1 MICEYLEAQYP
12 SPPLLPA
19 DAATAA
25 KVRLFVD
32 AFSSQFVP
40 AFFGL
45 YRADTPEAVAA
56 GKQKLESVFK
66 VSSSVGWCAQRRWW
80 CLCVLRG
87 SRQWRGCPQPSLAS
101 STAQH
106 STAQHSTAQHS
117 TENHCPQLC
126 CTVGLLLQP
135 VLLLLL
141 LLLLAGLQVLDSVL
155 LLHGS
160 EEGGDLFLGG
170 QYSMAEVACTGLLQR
185 GIVTLPAYRGIDLW
199 ELVRSH
205 KLER

>member
-1 MICEYLEAQYP
+1 MPILIDGETKLVESLVICEYLEAQYP
-12 SPPLLPA
+12 SPALLPA

-56 GKQKLESVFK
+56 GRQKLEAVFK
-66 VSSSVGWCAQRRWW
+66 VGRISWVTGWQGGGRCTRRVRACAE
-80 CLCVLRG
+80 
-87 SRQWRGCPQPSLAS
+87 RQQAVESLPSNTVRLPS
-101 STAQH
+101 QK
-106 STAQHSTAQHS
+106 
-117 TENHCPQLC
+117 NHCPQLSH
-126 CTVGLLLQP
+126 TAPLLLHP
-135 VLLLLL
+135 AA
-141 LLLLAGLQVLDSVL
+141 AGLQVLDAFLS
-155 LLHGS
+155 LHGS